1 MDLISGK
8 VLGVAE
14 TAGLYISDYKMHLSF
29 IVVLDILIVSVL
41 IYWIYLFLHQTR
53 AMRILYGLFILL
65 ILMLIGRF
73 LNLILLN
80 WILKYVMASL
90 VVAIPIVFQPELRA
104 ALEKLGRSKLW
115 GEFAFVKEDYI
126 EMINQLAATVTYFS
140 KNRIGALIIIQRQ
153 TGLREYIESGS
164 EIDAVVSKSILSSI
178 FYPKSPL
185 HDGAVIIVGNR
196 IISAGSILPVSDAV
210 SNTDLGTRHRSAIGI
225 TENSDAIAIV
235 VSEETGI
242 VSIATY
248 GKLERRISEER
259 LINKLLH
266 SFKQN
271 KKKNA

>member
-1 MDLISGK
+1 LDLISGK